1 MTILQAIILGIVQGL
16 TEFLPVSSS
25 AHLVL
30 LPYLAGWNLDQ
41 GFAFVFDVLVQ
52 LGTLA
57 AVIFYFRKDLLEIIK
72 AWLQGI
78 KQRQLFAN
86 ENSRM
91 GWYLILATIP
101 AGLAGLLLKDKV
113 EAAFSNPVITA
124 VFLFFTAILLVGA
137 EMYHRQVERA
147 GTGKSLGKMTVADA
161 VVVGI
166 FQALSIFP
174 GISRSG
180 ATISG
185 GIFRKMDRQ
194 GAARFAF
201 LMSIPIMLAAGVLGV
216 KDLLD
221 VPNVGQMAGLVL
233 IGFALA
239 AVVGYLV
246 IRWFIGYLRGKSLL
260 PFAAYCAV
268 FALVV
273 VAVTYFRG

>member
-201 LMSIPIMLAAGVLGV
+201 LMSIPIMLAAGILGV

-221 VPNVGQMAGLVL
+221 VPNLGQMVVLVAVGFILAG
-233 IGFALA
+233 
-239 AVVGYLV
+239 VVGYLV

-268 FALVV
+268 LALLVI
-273 VAVTYFRG
+273 AIT

>member
-1 MTILQAIILGIVQGL
+1 MTVIQAIILGIVQGL

-30 LPYLAGWNLDQ
+30 VPYLAGWNLDQ

-57 AVIFYFRKDLLEIIK
+57 AVIYYFRKDLWEIIK
-72 AWLQGI
+72 AWIHGI
-78 KQRQLFAN
+78 KMRQPFADQ
-86 ENSRM
+86 NSRM

-101 AGLAGLLLKDKV
+101 AGIAGLLLKNKV
-113 EAAFSNPVITA
+113 EAAFASPMLTA
-124 VFLFFTAILLVGA
+124 VFLFVTAILLTSA
-137 EMYHRQVERA
+137 ELFHRQVERSKQ
-147 GTGKSLGKMTVADA
+147 GRLLSGLNTTDA
-161 VVVGI
+161 LMIGL

-185 GIFRKMDRQ
+185 GIFRKFDRQ

-201 LMSIPIMLAAGVLGV
+201 LMSVPIMLAAGILGV

-233 IGFALA
+233 IGFILA
-239 AVVGYLV
+239 GLVGYLV
-246 IRWFIGYLRGKSLL
+246 IKWFIGYLRGKSLL
-260 PFAAYCAV
+260 PFAIYCAIL
-268 FALVV
+268 ALVV
-273 VAVTYFRG
+273 IAVTYLRI